1 MKKKKN
7 KISAYF
13 NQCAINNYTGKQK
26 LMRGFVKEAAKKLNV
41 PIFICRS
48 ELKSARIRLYHR
60 IAYLKNSKKF
70 RYLLDIT
77 HISTKDLI
85 MLILQNDVELTNDG
99 MAKFIRIYQF
109 ISSLERIKR
118 IDVEE
123 ERKYAWLDLSKFL
136 SLICIEIN
144 RTSQEGYISAA
155 MLDNS
160 VFFSTYKLAET
171 IKKLHGDAYIGKVER
186 QNALRYIVRKFRETD
201 ILAEKINDDYYSNTV
216 IVKYSNGSVYDA
228 HGIFLKKSAL
238 IYYFDNNIE
247 QKIEGLEEIAVSKK
261 MEKYNASS

>member
-70 RYLLDIT
+70 NYLLDIT
-77 HISTKDLI
+77 HIDSKDLI

-136 SLICIEIN
+136 SLICREIN
-144 RTSQEGYISAA
+144 KTSKEGYISAA
-155 MLDNS
+155 LLDDR
-160 VFFSTYKLAET
+160 VFFCTYVLAEAL
-171 IKKLHGDAYIGKVER
+171 KKLHGDTYITKEER
-186 QNALRYIVRKFRETD
+186 QESLRYALRKFRELD
-201 ILAEKINDDYYSNTV
+201 ILAEKINGDYYSNTV
-216 IVKYSNGSVYDA
+216 RIKYSDGSVYDA
-228 HGIFLKKSAL
+228 HGIFLKTSGL
-238 IYYFDNNIE
+238 TYYFDNNIE

-261 MEKYNASS
+261 NGKI